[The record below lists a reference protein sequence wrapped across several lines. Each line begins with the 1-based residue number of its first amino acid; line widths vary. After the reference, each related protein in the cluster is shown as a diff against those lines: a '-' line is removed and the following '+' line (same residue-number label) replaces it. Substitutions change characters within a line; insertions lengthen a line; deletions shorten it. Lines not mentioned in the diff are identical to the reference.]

1 MVSLVAFEQRNEW
14 YGQVQNLPGE
24 VSDAESAQLKRTN
37 RQLKL
42 LFAALLYVQMW
53 LEMWLSSILLYRPI
67 ATSANLYKETN

>member
-42 LFAALLYVQMW
+42 LFAALLYVQM
-53 LEMWLSSILLYRPI
+53 
-67 ATSANLYKETN
+67 